1 MQYQD
6 QPASGSTTL
15 FPTRH
20 NKLLVRWLCIGALFV
35 RCGLALSPVS
45 FRCLNVCHLNA
56 IQSQDQYICI
66 FEHSR
71 CVCICVCCACTRAC
85 VYLCVLRMYTCVCV
99 YLCVGACT
107 HACIRFKVRAFIT

>member
-20 NKLLVRWLCIGALFV
+20 NKLLVRWLCIGVMFV

-45 FRCLNVCHLNA
+45 FRCLNVSFKRDPEPGPVYMHL
-56 IQSQDQYICI
+56 
-66 FEHSR
+66 
-71 CVCICVCCACTRAC
+71 
-85 VYLCVLRMYTCVCV
+85 
-99 YLCVGACT
+99 
-107 HACIRFKVRAFIT
+107 